1 MAMETNPAGVGNVS
15 SVQAPKPVNTD
26 PGIRKTGGGSA
37 GGSAFQPQTN
47 VNLKNSMEDIA
58 GLLSKVAQQD
68 ASADQTMPAEIQK
81 MIQTVLKNAFSLEST
96 LSQGLGSSMESQRF
110 SMEQLNILAR
120 VFAQL
125 GASAES
131 TGSSSSLTESLQA
144 LLKNLK
150 LFDGKNGKLLDTVQL
165 NKMAFQLL
173 DDYPAEEVPEAL
185 RFLMGDASSPQAGAF
200 SPAQAKQLTAFKQL
214 MRYLMPEKQENT
226 ANTANTG
233 TKNMPQA
240 EGTPSGQ
247 PGSSLQNSQQ
257 SGKTA
262 QAQAGNSQAA
272 AQTGSQKETM
282 QLEKQLP
289 GTQAE
294 TPSPQKNTEQS
305 GQTGLKNSALPEAE
319 AAQADG
325 RTAANKT
332 GSGKEMPVEQ
342 QMPENQQDTAAA
354 AEQKLWN
361 PQNGQN
367 EKPNAPQNETKFPQN
382 TANTANAEANEEAR
396 ADENGTPA
404 GNLPGKNL
412 PADTEK
418 ARVLQQNLPERSAAF
433 LAKNAE
439 NPNTKTNLPVFSQ
452 PFENGEAATDTFKNL
467 GQLLLK
473 SNVLSEKDQQI
484 LQNFVNGKQNFL
496 SEQDAK
502 QLQLLIRLSE
512 KNIPASILQ
521 AAKKENLPDL
531 PKLWSFVQLCDLS
544 ELKDMEPQTLKSASK
559 NLQSMATEMR
569 QSMPNENST
578 IENQRS
584 LNFMMPIYLGEN
596 EKSYPT
602 YVHVY
607 DEKKKNNETGEES
620 KETWLRFCILTENIG
635 AVEMVFRLYEGN
647 HLNVRVAFSDAGI
660 VQSFKEYIPEFK
672 EAMDKSSLEL
682 TDIKISAI
690 GSKV

>member
-1 MAMETNPAGVGNVS
+1 MAIETNPTGVGNVS
-15 SVQAPKPVNTD
+15 SVQATKPVNTD
-26 PGIRKTGGGSA
+26 PGIRKIGGESA
-37 GGSAFQPQTN
+37 GGSGFQPQTN

-125 GASAES
+125 GANAEA

-150 LFDGKNGKLLDTVQL
+150 SFDGKNGKLLDTVQL

-185 RFLMGDASSPQAGAF
+185 RFLMGEAPSPKEGAF

-214 MRYLMPEKQENT
+214 MRYFMPEKQANTTNT
-226 ANTANTG
+226 ATTANTG
-233 TKNMPQA
+233 TKNMPQSPNTTTA
-240 EGTPSGQ
+240 QSG
-247 PGSSLQNSQQ
+247 NSQKNSPQ
-257 SGKTA
+257 SA
-262 QAQAGNSQAA
+262 NQASPEPSQAA
-272 AQTGSQKETM
+272 AQSNSQKAAM
-282 QLEKQLP
+282 KLP
-289 GTQAE
+289 EQPAGAKAENPLSQKAAAEAELSGAKNSVLAESEAAEPGGRQAE
-294 TPSPQKNTEQS
+294 T
-305 GQTGLKNSALPEAE
+305 
-319 AAQADG
+319 
-325 RTAANKT
+325 KT
-332 GSGKEMPVEQ
+332 LTGKEGSKEQ
-342 QMPENQQDTAAA
+342 PLAGKNQQELASG
-354 AEQKLWN
+354 AEQKVWN
-361 PQNGQN
+361 PQNGQG
-367 EKPNAPQNETKFPQN
+367 EKLSPQKNETKLSQN
-382 TANTANAEANEEAR
+382 MTNTEAD
-396 ADENGTPA
+396 ADADGGNGATPDS
-404 GNLPGKNL
+404 LPGKNL
-412 PADTEK
+412 PADGEKTRYLNQNSPDRSGTFLSKNTE
-418 ARVLQQNLPERSAAF
+418 NS
-433 LAKNAE
+433 
-439 NPNTKTNLPVFSQ
+439 NTKTNLPGFSP
-452 PFENGEAATDTFKNL
+452 PFENGGEATDTLKNL

-473 SNVLSEKDQQI
+473 NNNLSEKEQQV

-512 KNIPASILQ
+512 KNIPASVLQ

-544 ELKDMEPQTLKSASK
+544 ELKDMDPQTLKSAGK
-559 NLQSMATEMR
+559 NLQSLATEMR

-578 IENQRS
+578 VENQRS
-584 LNFMMPIYLGEN
+584 MNFMMPIYMGEN

-635 AVEMVFRLYEGN
+635 AVEIVFRLYEGN
-647 HLNVRVAFSDAGI
+647 NLNVRVAFSDAAV

-672 EAMDKSSLEL
+672 EAMGKSSLEL
-682 TDIKISAI
+682 KDIKISAI